1 MNSSFD
7 KTVLPTID
15 GQFYVLQRPNS
26 LQPVDIIIGCP
37 DSLRHIDVKIACPD
51 SFKSVDTI
59 TGCLFT

>member
-7 KTVLPTID
+7 KTVLSRID
-15 GQFYVLQRPNS
+15 RQFYVLQRPNS

-37 DSLRHIDVKIACPD
+37 DS
-51 SFKSVDTI
+51 FKSVDTI